1 MDVDST
7 TVVSKL
13 YSYHLL
19 FLYYNILVS
28 ISKTSQSTEH
38 IHSIT
43 KIIVPFQ
50 YFKLFFFFCQL
61 ESVFF
66 TSFSVYD

>member
-50 YFKLFFFFCQL
+50 YFKLFFFFLVSLNLYFLQ
-61 ESVFF
+61 VF
-66 TSFSVYD
+66 SL